1 MISGKILTTRERK
14 IAESKSSMKKLV
26 ATLGMTLAALSYC
39 HLSVAQELSS
49 IRLTDVI
56 KSQGTGN
63 IDIFKDISASQLE
76 QLRVDNDGQLVFGV
90 DINEAAS
97 GTEKASTQA
106 VTVKYVV
113 LTIDFED
120 GSQQVYDA
128 TSGWFTET
136 YTLVAEAPGTTRST
150 YYTLLG
156 ESGSSRI
163 TSNNAVQDSFDSTL
177 KIAVTD
183 TLFSDGGN
191 NASSATLQIGLLQT
205 NEALGDPEAFYDF
218 SAGFEDLAVLNA
230 ADASFI
236 DNYGAGY
243 EEAPMLV
250 LTNPPAEVD
259 LMAVDTWNY
268 FPTANTFY
276 LVGYEDLYPAKG
288 DYDFNDLTVAYQVKY
303 GLNVDGDVVAIQG
316 LAYLITRGSAY
327 SHDWHLGIDLPGN
340 TGGTLSCTTYFPPEY
355 ISRGFTTTL
364 SQDCSTTNPAN
375 TSGNLDLIVF
385 EGTLNLYRDPAGSL
399 FVNSQSIPGNWN
411 LRYFDGPKSEFRLDL
426 ASPTPM
432 SSIMSAP
439 FDPYLHVLDT
449 NRLVRLLE
457 VDPSYQD
464 ENGYPFGMLLTA
476 AWKPALELNDLSI
489 PYQNFDPFVQSKG
502 VTNANWYETY
512 ISDYIVDIPTA
523 EVWAW

>member
-1 MISGKILTTRERK
+1 MISGEITTTRQRK
-14 IAESKSSMKKLV
+14 IAEYKTGMKKLV
-26 ATLGMTLAALSYC
+26 ATLSMVLSVLSYS
-39 HLSVAQELSS
+39 HLSAAQELAS

-63 IDIFKDISASQLE
+63 IDLFKDISASQLE
-76 QLRVDNDGQLVFGV
+76 QLRAANDGQLVFGV

-113 LTIDFED
+113 LTIGFED

-163 TSNNAVQDSFDSTL
+163 TSNNSIQDTFDSTL

-191 NASSATLQIGLLQT
+191 NASSATLRIGLLQT

-218 SAGFEDLAVLNA
+218 SGGFEDLALLDAV
-230 ADASFI
+230 DASFI
-236 DNYGAGY
+236 DDYNAGY

-250 LTNPPAEVD
+250 LTNPPVEID

-327 SHDWHLGIDLPGN
+327 SHDWHLGIDLPAN
-340 TGGTLSCTTYFPPEY
+340 TSGTLSCTTYFPPDY

-364 SQDCSTTNPAN
+364 SQDCSSTPQADV
-375 TSGNLDLIVF
+375 SGNLDLIVF
-385 EGTLNLYRDPAGSL
+385 EDTLNIYRDPAGSL
-399 FVNSQSIPGNWN
+399 FVNTASIPGNWN

-432 SSIMSAP
+432 ASIMSAP
-439 FDPYLHVLDT
+439 FDPFVHVLDT
-449 NRLVRLLE
+449 NRLIRLLE

-476 AWKPALELNDLSI
+476 TWKPAIAAYNVGI

-512 ISDYIVDIPTA
+512 VPDYIVDIPTA
-523 EVWAW
+523 DVWAW